1 MKVQKQKLLIEQLD
15 RKMQLLKPLDSVT
28 IPSQGWIFTIRTA
41 LGMSL
46 RQLALRINITA
57 QSMKEIENREVEG
70 GLTLKGLN
78 EVGKA
83 LNMRFV
89 YGFIP
94 LDDSIEKMIEKQ
106 ALKIAKEVVWRTSNS
121 MSLEDQ
127 ENNQVRLENAV
138 KSRMEEIKNE
148 IPRYLWD

>member
-15 RKMQLLKPLDSVT
+15 RKMQLLKPLVSVT

-46 RQLALRINITA
+46 RQLALRMNIRA

-83 LNMRFV
+83 LNMQFV

-127 ENNQVRLENAV
+127 ENNQIRLEKAV

>member
-15 RKMQLLKPLDSVT
+15 RKIQLLKPLDSVT

-46 RQLALRINITA
+46 RQLALRMNITA

-127 ENNQVRLENAV
+127 ENNQIRLEKAV

>member
-127 ENNQVRLENAV
+127 ENNQIRLENAV

>member
-1 MKVQKQKLLIEQLD
+1 MKAQKQNLLIEQLD

-28 IPSQGWIFTIRTA
+28 IPSHGWIFTIRMA
-41 LGMSL
+41 LRMSL
-46 RQLALRINITA
+46 RQLALRMNITA
-57 QSMKEIENREVEG
+57 QSMKEIENRESEG

-94 LDDSIEKMIEKQ
+94 IDDSIEKMIEKQ
-106 ALKIAKEVVWRTSNS
+106 ALKIAKEAVMRTSNS
-121 MSLEDQ
+121 MSLENQ
-127 ENNQVRLENAV
+127 ENNQIRLEKAI

-148 IPRYLWD
+148 MPRYLWD

>member
-15 RKMQLLKPLDSVT
+15 RKIQLLKPLDSVT

-127 ENNQVRLENAV
+127 ENNQIRLEKAV

>member
-127 ENNQVRLENAV
+127 ENNQIRLEKAV